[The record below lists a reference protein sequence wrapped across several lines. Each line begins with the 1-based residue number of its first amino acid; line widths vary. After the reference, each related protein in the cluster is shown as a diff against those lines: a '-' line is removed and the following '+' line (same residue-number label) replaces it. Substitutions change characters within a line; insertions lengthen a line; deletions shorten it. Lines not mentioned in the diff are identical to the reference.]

1 MALTFENVWEGT
13 EGTQERVQLLY
24 DDIKAHTLK
33 RILSIGGL
41 HSKKD
46 KGADF

>member
-24 DDIKAHTLK
+24 DDIKACSLK
-33 RILSIGGL
+33 GILYG
-41 HSKKD
+41 
-46 KGADF
+46 DFTWYKRQGH